1 MSYLVT
7 TADIRWHYNVLGK
20 GSCIFFIHGRAASM
34 QVFSQQARYLFQNQK
49 VELVDLPG
57 HGKTNWKPMT
67 FDEVAAGIKGIA
79 DEIGVKTFS
88 IVGSS
93 MGGFI
98 GLKIAQL
105 FPGRVEKLA
114 MIGSLPKFLKT
125 QQRPL
130 GLTEFEMNK
139 LKQQL
144 QARYP
149 GILDI
154 FFRSLFTL
162 QERESE
168 KFKWIHQ
175 FRKQEKAP
183 ERQALESFLDM
194 LREGDLTEFAETVGI
209 PIFFL
214 AGRKDYICS
223 ESSLEFVK
231 DIVPNAIV
239 DFMEE
244 CGHFPFLIKSEEFNE
259 KVEKFLKA

>member
-7 TADIRWHYNVLGK
+7 KEDIRWHYNVLGK
-20 GSCIFFIHGRAASM
+20 GDCIFFIHGWAANM
-34 QVFSQQARYLFQNQK
+34 RVFSQQARYFSQNYK
-49 VELVDLPG
+49 VVLVDLPG
-57 HGKTNWKPMT
+57 HGKTNWKQTT
-67 FDEVAAGIKGIA
+67 FDEVASGIKDIA
-79 DEIGVKTFS
+79 NVIGVKNFS

-105 FPGRVEKLA
+105 FPERVDKLA
-114 MIGSLPKFLKT
+114 MVGSLPKFLKT

-144 QARYP
+144 KEKYP

-175 FRKQEKAP
+175 FRKQEKVP
-183 ERQALESFLDM
+183 ERQALETFLEM
-194 LREGDLTEFAETVGI
+194 LKEGDLTEFAKTVGI
-209 PIFFL
+209 PILFL

-223 ESSLEFVK
+223 QSSLKFVK
-231 DIVPNAIV
+231 NIVPHATIS
-239 DFMEE
+239 FIEE

-259 KVEKFLKA
+259 KVERFLVS